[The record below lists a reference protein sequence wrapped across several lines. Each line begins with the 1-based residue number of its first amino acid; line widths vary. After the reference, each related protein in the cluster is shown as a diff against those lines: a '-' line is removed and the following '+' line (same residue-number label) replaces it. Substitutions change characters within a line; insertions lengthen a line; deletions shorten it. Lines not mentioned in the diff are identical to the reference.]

1 VGGKIIS
8 EIISENNHPLAN
20 QFLRRDCRPGWSL
33 RAIGEFSAK
42 EAEPANGQFPKPNA
56 PTAAD

>member
-1 VGGKIIS
+1 MGGKIIS
-8 EIISENNHPLAN
+8 EIVSENNHPPAN
-20 QFLRRDCRPGWSL
+20 QYLRRESSPGWSL

-56 PTAAD
+56 PAAAD